1 MNHTPGPWEVDIHF
15 KEDDCDLYELSIH
28 DSANRDEIAILSTET
43 GGELAI
49 LSTHFNSSIT
59 NEDLK
64 RKVLDANARL
74 IAAAPELLSM
84 VQEFIFTLQDEHG
97 SYYVDG
103 NIIKGK
109 ALWEKAS
116 GETWKDEELEEDD
129 DEVEVKGE
137 QP

>member
-1 MNHTPGPWEVDIHF
+1 MSYVPGEWGV
-15 KEDDCDLYELSIH
+15 KKGTLSIYTNYCG
-28 DSANRDEIAILSTET
+28 SRNPTRLKIANTKQPLLTE
-43 GGELAI
+43 ECQ
-49 LSTHFNSSIT
+49 
-59 NEDLK
+59 E
-64 RKVLDANARL
+64 ANAKL
-74 IAAAPELLSM
+74 MSAAPELLSM

-129 DEVEVKGE
+129 DEVEVEVGG
-137 QP
+137 